1 MKQELVKLFLPII
14 FLFVFIVTLI
24 GAINLYKQIKKIK

>member
-1 MKQELVKLFLPII
+1 MQELIKLFLPII
-14 FLFVFIVTLI
+14 FLFVFIVTFI